1 MDYEKEELY
10 NVLASQNVP
19 KFRIDQL
26 VNAMYN
32 GKDYGD
38 VINLPKDFLENLNN
52 LGYVLQPIKIR
63 KTYMSDSKDKTIK
76 FLYDLSDGNIIEGVL
91 MKYAFGNTLC
101 ISTQVG
107 CKMNC
112 AFFRHF
118 RS

>member
-1 MDYEKEELY
+1 MTILMDYEKEELY

-32 GKDYGD
+32 VKDYGD

-63 KTYMSDSKDKTIK
+63 KTYMYYICNIP
-76 FLYDLSDGNIIEGVL
+76 LSIYN
-91 MKYAFGNTLC
+91 
-101 ISTQVG
+101 S
-107 CKMNC
+107 
-112 AFFRHF
+112 R
-118 RS
+118 